1 MTTQE
6 ARFIERGLEFLQA
19 IDGNWYHVVDIDYF
33 DHPDC
38 GYGIYLTLTN
48 GETITVDNEY
58 DSIEV
63 IFDS

>member
-19 IDGNWYHVVDIDYF
+19 
-33 DHPDC
+33 
-38 GYGIYLTLTN
+38 IYLTLTN